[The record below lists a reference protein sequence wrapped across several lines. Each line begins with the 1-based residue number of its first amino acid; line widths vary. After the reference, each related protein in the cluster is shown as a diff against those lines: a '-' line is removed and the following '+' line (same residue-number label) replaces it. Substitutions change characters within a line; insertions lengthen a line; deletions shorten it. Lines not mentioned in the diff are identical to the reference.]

1 MIGAD
6 TRFMMIVLFIG
17 IVWMLTA
24 GLALTLFS
32 AARNADKRAAAM
44 LVEARVSARPRRLIG

>member
-1 MIGAD
+1 
-6 TRFMMIVLFIG
+6 MMIVLLIG

-32 AARNADKRAAAM
+32 AARNADKRAETM
-44 LVEARVSARPRRLIG
+44 LVVARVPERPSRRSAA